1 MTTGE
6 RISILRE
13 SRDVLQKDL
22 AKAIRVD
29 PVVLNRIEK
38 GKRSA
43 RDEELR
49 AIADY
54 FNVSADYLLGRDA
67 TKISSLSEE
76 QKTALK
82 AYDELNSE
90 GRRDFWSYLEFLK
103 YKYTPAIVLGA
114 NFNTNITVK

>member
-13 SRDVLQKDL
+13 SRNVLQKDL
-22 AKAIRVD
+22 AKAIHVD

-43 RDEELR
+43 RDDEIK

-54 FNVSADYLLGRDA
+54 FNVSADYLLGRETPKA
-67 TKISSLSEE
+67 LALSDE
-76 QKTALK
+76 QTTVLK
-82 AYDELNSE
+82 GFDSLNSA
-90 GRRDFWSYLEFLK
+90 GRNLLVAVLNSLRI
-103 YKYTPAIVLGA
+103 THAAIV
-114 NFNTNITVK
+114 

>member
-1 MTTGE
+1 MTTGA
-6 RISILRE
+6 RISALRE

-22 AKAIRVD
+22 AKAIHVD

-43 RDEELR
+43 RDDELK

-67 TKISSLSEE
+67 IKAPALSDE
-76 QKTALK
+76 QTTVLSGFDA
-82 AYDELNSE
+82 LNSA
-90 GRRDFWSYLEFLK
+90 GRNAFLAVLNGLRAA
-103 YKYTPAIVLGA
+103 YPANA
-114 NFNTNITVK
+114 ATV